1 MRVKLQTSDVMLSN
15 EDISTSRVEL
25 LDAYNEVIEHGVNLN
40 YASALVDN
48 MLVGLDIVQKYNS
61 NKDATAALESLQKIV
76 SKSPVEITAS
86 CEGVGEALKAAWNK
100 FIEICKTVWNKIK
113 NLFIKLKDW
122 MLGTNKT
129 NQAKTKQLKD
139 RAKAAKPGKESLA
152 AGLEGADGE
161 TTYIPRVLPG
171 VALKIAEGT
180 QKVISINLEVVRTL
194 KQAIF
199 LQEMFNDWRD
209 TAEKSITKA
218 CSESNGVLEVKELEK
233 FGRVETIELLFD
245 NLNVFKMDRENLRA
259 KISTARKEYGDRVLN
274 DWSQSWILTALDS
287 AEKIGKISEA
297 LQANKGLGELSNISI
312 SADDLN
318 KLERLTRDRRSSL
331 PPPMKD
337 GSRIENELKNDRKM
351 LFIAK
356 CCVNAIRVV
365 STESAFMISELPR
378 IHAFINREVEK
389 VMNAL
394 GY

>member
-15 EDISTSRVEL
+15 EDIFTSRVEL
-25 LDAYNEVIEHGVNLN
+25 LDAYNEVIAHGINLN

-86 CEGVGEALKAAWNK
+86 CEGVGEALKAAWDK
-100 FIEICKTVWNKIK
+100 FIEICKTVWQKIK

-161 TTYIPRVLPG
+161 ASYISRMLPG
-171 VALKIAEGT
+171 TALKIDEGI
-180 QKVISINLEVVRTL
+180 QEVIKTNLLIVRNL
-194 KQAIF
+194 KNAIF
-199 LQEMFNDWRD
+199 ANGSYD
-209 TAEKSITKA
+209 AEDDAIEA
-218 CSESNGVLEVKELEK
+218 CHRSDALAALWGIRK
-233 FGRVETIELLFD
+233 FGRIDKIELLSH
-245 NLNVFKMDRENLRA
+245 NLLVFKLDRENLLA
-259 KISTARKEYGDRVLN
+259 KISTDSKEYGSRVLN
-274 DWSQSWILTALDS
+274 DWNQSSILTALDS
-287 AEKIGKISEA
+287 AEKIGGISEA
-297 LQANKGLGELSNISI
+297 LQANKGLGELSNISLN
-312 SADDLN
+312 ADDIT
-318 KLERLTRDRRSSL
+318 KLEHLTRNRRIDIPS
-331 PPPMKD
+331 MRD
-337 GSRIENELKNDRKM
+337 GSRVENDLKADRKM

-356 CCVNAIRVV
+356 CCVNAIRAV
-365 STESAFMISELPR
+365 STESAFMIAELPR

>member
-1 MRVKLQTSDVMLSN
+1 M
-15 EDISTSRVEL
+15 
-25 LDAYNEVIEHGVNLN
+25 
-40 YASALVDN
+40 
-48 MLVGLDIVQKYNS
+48 
-61 NKDATAALESLQKIV
+61 
-76 SKSPVEITAS
+76 
-86 CEGVGEALKAAWNK
+86 
-100 FIEICKTVWNKIK
+100 
-113 NLFIKLKDW
+113 
-122 MLGTNKT
+122 
-129 NQAKTKQLKD
+129 
-139 RAKAAKPGKESLA
+139 
-152 AGLEGADGE
+152 
-161 TTYIPRVLPG
+161 
-171 VALKIAEGT
+171 ALKIAEGT

-318 KLERLTRDRRSSL
+318 KLERLTRDRRNNAL
-331 PPPMKD
+331 PMKD